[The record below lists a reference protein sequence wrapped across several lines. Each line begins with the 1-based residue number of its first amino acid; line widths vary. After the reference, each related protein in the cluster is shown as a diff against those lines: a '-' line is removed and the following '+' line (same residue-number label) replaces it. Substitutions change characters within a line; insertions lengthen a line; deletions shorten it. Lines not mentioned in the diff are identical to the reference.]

1 VISHD
6 RAQELISARMDAP
19 LTAAEHRELNAHLAT
34 CDACR
39 LFVAS
44 ADDLARELHVMPRLA
59 PSPAVSRAVMA
70 AISAESTGWGWLRG
84 ALQTLS
90 SPGMAVASGLALV
103 VALAGAMFLAMN
115 APGAGDGT
123 SADAEATIAALAV
136 QPLPTQAPAET
147 LVPEPTATEVPM
159 RTISGPEA
167 TEPPVETPTPRPTET
182 RVPIVA
188 RAEATETPVPAPVV
202 VEQPAIQPV
211 EGEDPT
217 LAMAPEP
224 EAAPVDT
231 STDLAQA
238 AEPVQTGEEVSEPEA
253 APVAA
258 EGETAPEAALENTDD
273 NGRRDGRRDD
283 GGQAA
288 PEAAAAPVAT
298 EAAPVPDE
306 AIAALESAEESSNV
320 SLPPAPMLPMPPDQ
334 AFLPITPTPVPEST
348 PSPESEGQADAP
360 QLAEIPSDDLGVT
373 ALAPEPPTSD
383 VVVSE
388 PDVTVTE
395 DAQIREKEKK
405 DKSSRSGKSHENQQ
419 RAYDDGAMGWSMAP
433 IDFEQAAQPQTTE
446 SAVATTTP
454 AEPTDSATA
463 TTTPEPV
470 RQIDP
475 ATGLEIDPATGL
487 LIDPTT
493 GYLLDLVNGLVYHP
507 GTGFQVHPM
516 TGLLIDPATGA
527 QLDPVTLAVVI
538 PAGFGTDSP
547 NYTPGDPAMRGQIE
561 TTVDDTYDNATYK
574 VIPPTDGPVQPVDEI
589 IVPTE
594 SGDAIEVE

>member
-1 VISHD
+1 
-6 RAQELISARMDAP
+6 
-19 LTAAEHRELNAHLAT
+19 
-34 CDACR
+34 
-39 LFVAS
+39 
-44 ADDLARELHVMPRLA
+44 
-59 PSPAVSRAVMA
+59 
-70 AISAESTGWGWLRG
+70 
-84 ALQTLS
+84 
-90 SPGMAVASGLALV
+90 
-103 VALAGAMFLAMN
+103 
-115 APGAGDGT
+115 
-123 SADAEATIAALAV
+123 
-136 QPLPTQAPAET
+136 
-147 LVPEPTATEVPM
+147 
-159 RTISGPEA
+159 
-167 TEPPVETPTPRPTET
+167 
-182 RVPIVA
+182 
-188 RAEATETPVPAPVV
+188 
-202 VEQPAIQPV
+202 
-211 EGEDPT
+211 
-217 LAMAPEP
+217 
-224 EAAPVDT
+224 
-231 STDLAQA
+231 
-238 AEPVQTGEEVSEPEA
+238 
-253 APVAA
+253 
-258 EGETAPEAALENTDD
+258 
-273 NGRRDGRRDD
+273 
-283 GGQAA
+283 
-288 PEAAAAPVAT
+288 
-298 EAAPVPDE
+298 
-306 AIAALESAEESSNV
+306 
-320 SLPPAPMLPMPPDQ
+320 MPPDQ

-493 GYLLDLVNGLVYHP
+493 GYLLDLVNGRITTRHRLSSPPHDRTADRSGHGRPARPGDAGRRHP
-507 GTGFQVHPM
+507 RR
-516 TGLLIDPATGA
+516 IRDR
-527 QLDPVTLAVVI
+527 LA
-538 PAGFGTDSP
+538 A
-547 NYTPGDPAMRGQIE
+547 YTPGDPAMRGQIE

-594 SGDAIEVE
+594 SGEAIELNSSGL

>member
-238 AEPVQTGEEVSEPEA
+238 AEPVQTGEEV
-253 APVAA
+253 
-258 EGETAPEAALENTDD
+258 
-273 NGRRDGRRDD
+273 
-283 GGQAA
+283 
-288 PEAAAAPVAT
+288 T

-395 DAQIREKEKK
+395 DAQIREKERK